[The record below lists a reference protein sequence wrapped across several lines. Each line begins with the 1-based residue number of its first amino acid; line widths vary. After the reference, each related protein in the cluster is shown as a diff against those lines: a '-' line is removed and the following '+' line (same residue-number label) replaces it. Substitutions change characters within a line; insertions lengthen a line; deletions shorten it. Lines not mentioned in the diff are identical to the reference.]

1 VTQARRK
8 SLDMNQF
15 NQSSRKL
22 IEGLYATR
30 YLLILVVSMALT
42 VIITRVYLEA
52 TGYPQLGND
61 TFHIAHA
68 LWGGLLLIIAT
79 VLMLVYLNQWVFFL
93 SAILS
98 GVGMGLF
105 VDEIGKFITQTND
118 YFFPLA
124 APLIYVTV
132 ILLVLLYLLI
142 RREDKY
148 DVRSDMYIALES
160 LKPILDQNIDRHEFD
175 VLREQLDR
183 LSTQTERP
191 DIASLAQGMLGALP
205 ANPDGLLDSSAD
217 PFDRMINQAKAFEA
231 KYFNQKLMRRILMF
245 FFAIAGIGALLE
257 IIALGIIIVDPQ
269 QLQEFVVSGI
279 VIDNPLVN
287 NPSSLSW
294 YLGLIILSTIIGL
307 LHLIA
312 LIAFL
317 RRNEPLGT
325 RVATVGLVLSLTVGN
340 TMSFYFNQFSVMLT
354 SIILFVVLVM
364 VTRYRD
370 RFLQAFKSQRFVSAH
385 RKATAK

>member
-1 VTQARRK
+1 
-8 SLDMNQF
+8 MNQF

-191 DIASLAQGMLGALP
+191 DIASLAQGMLRALP
-205 ANPDGLLDSSAD
+205 ANPDGLLESSAD

-231 KYFNQKLMRRILMF
+231 KYFSQKLMRRILMF

-354 SIILFVVLVM
+354 SIMLFVVLVM

-370 RFLQAFKSQRFVSAH
+370 RFLQAFKAQRFVSAH

>member
-1 VTQARRK
+1 
-8 SLDMNQF
+8 MNQF